1 MRRISTPNRIGKPAL
16 DERSDEELLSR
27 FIADGEEAA
36 FTALIERY
44 EAMVLR
50 VCMRVLR
57 QRQDAEDACQATFVV
72 LLRKAGLIRDKHKL
86 GNWLYGVAYRVAL
99 RVRKKKMRRENH
111 ECVCVEITQISNEV
125 EFPEECTLFNEA
137 VQRLPEK
144 YRTPYVLC
152 QLEGKSK
159 AEAAAELGW
168 PKVRYRAVW
177 RGGESSCESGWPSSE
192 WPPRTNPLRP

>member
-1 MRRISTPNRIGKPAL
+1 
-16 DERSDEELLSR
+16 LLSR
-27 FIADGEEAA
+27 FIADGEETA
-36 FTALIERY
+36 FTTLVERH

-50 VCMRVLR
+50 VCRCVLR

-99 RVRKKKMRRENH
+99 RVRKKKRRENH
-111 ECVCVEITQISNEV
+111 ECVCVEITQITQIDNEV
-125 EFPEECTLFNEA
+125 EFREEYTTFNEA

-152 QLEGKSK
+152 QLAGKSK
-159 AEAAAELGW
+159 AEAAEELDW
-168 PKVRYRAVW
+168 PEGTVSCRLARARKLLRKRLARY
-177 RGGESSCESGWPSSE
+177 GIICPSE
-192 WPPRTNPLRP
+192 